1 MCAGMVECVVILPP
15 LHPARYSVPRPARQ
29 TKSAGFDICRN
40 KLERARGGRRT
51 LQRTVGQHCTGD
63 ITVGQHWGERPD
75 IAYLSESVVS
85 ILLRKL
91 VLSRIVTK
99 CLRAASQRS
108 QALYNARSLLVSR
121 APAGYT
127 AHSILGK

>member
-1 MCAGMVECVVILPP
+1 MIQRRTAGLCAGMVECVVILPP

-51 LQRTVGQHCTGD
+51 LQRTVGQHWDECRD
-63 ITVGQHWGERPD
+63 M
-75 IAYLSESVVS
+75 SESVVS